1 VSRLPLPESSGG
13 GRFPGFD
20 VMAQARHWDAATTSV
35 VAARLAIPPAIRF
48 FTPGEEAIASAL
60 CDQLLDQRTE
70 PRVPVVQVVD
80 ARLAEHQTDGW
91 HYDDMPPDGAAWRES
106 LANLEADAELRCGTG
121 FAACGWL
128 DQTAIVQN
136 VQDLG
141 DHRWHRLV
149 AAHVWSLWTRY
160 VCTAFY
166 AHPFAWEEIG
176 FGGPAYPRGYKNL
189 GIDRR
194 EPYEVRD
201 ARPADDPTAGSAG

>member
-1 VSRLPLPESSGG
+1 MSRLPLPESSGG

-20 VMAQARHWDAATTSV
+20 VMSQARHWDAATTAV
-35 VAARLAIPPAIRF
+35 VAARLGIPAAMRF
-48 FTPGEEAIASAL
+48 FTPAEEAIASAL

-70 PRVPVVQVVD
+70 PRVPVVHVVD

-91 HYDDMPPDGAAWRES
+91 HYEDMPADGAAWRES
-106 LANLEADAELRCGTG
+106 LSNLEADAAVRCGTG
-121 FAACGWL
+121 FATCGWQ

-141 DHRWHRLV
+141 SRRWHRLV

-166 AHPFAWEEIG
+166 AHPWAWEEIG

-201 ARPADDPTAGSAG
+201 AHPGNDPTTGAAG